1 MRIGEFRSLLPSSV
15 NLMALT
21 ATATSKLRK
30 RVISLV
36 GMIDP
41 VVTYVS
47 PCKPNIVYRLDKFD
61 NIKNTFEPL
70 LERIKKERCTLPRV
84 IIYCRRY
91 DDCSCLY
98 SFFKC
103 GLGDRFTE
111 PCDAPNIADF
121 RLVDMFASCTDEA
134 TKRKILALF
143 TKPSQLR
150 IIIATVA
157 FGMGIDC
164 PDVHEIIHFGPP
176 DDLEAYIQETGRA
189 GRDGSTAYVTLLK
202 TKGWKRYADDSMT
215 NYIEN
220 TNQCRRKKLFSEME
234 GYKTV
239 HNEHLCLCCDICAIT
254 CTCILCSQK

>member
-98 SFFKC
+98 SFFNC

-157 FGMGIDC
+157 FGMA
-164 PDVHEIIHFGPP
+164 
-176 DDLEAYIQETGRA
+176 L
-189 GRDGSTAYVTLLK
+189 TALMYMRSYTLAHLMI
-202 TKGWKRYADDSMT
+202 WKHT
-215 NYIEN
+215 FK
-220 TNQCRRKKLFSEME
+220 RRGELVEME
-234 GYKTV
+234 V
-239 HNEHLCLCCDICAIT
+239 QLMLPC
-254 CTCILCSQK
+254 